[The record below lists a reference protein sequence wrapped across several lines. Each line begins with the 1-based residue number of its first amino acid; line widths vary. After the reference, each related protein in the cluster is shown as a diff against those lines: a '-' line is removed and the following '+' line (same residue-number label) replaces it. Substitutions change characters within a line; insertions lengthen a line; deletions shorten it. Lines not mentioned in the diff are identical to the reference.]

1 MQREANATEMV
12 AGGRKHMERK
22 ANRLGWL
29 CRGVLLAC
37 LALMMVLV
45 AKPACAYADSA
56 HTQAADT
63 MLADLNAT
71 ITVNG
76 TQIDLSKA
84 YQYDTSRTDGCFF
97 MADVSGDGAVSV
109 DSINTTAN
117 SSGWAWELTE
127 VHNGR
132 SGDGM
137 YCYLAFIKKNSKL
150 PENAVTLTDGYVNRI
165 GIQLGGSSTQ
175 SVYFDTNSPV
185 TCSNITWPDGYTPPT
200 TEVSELKD
208 VNVKFWNMT
217 NSTTFVPDGF
227 TPTKSCDVT
236 VSGYAVPCV
245 GNGRTISQFADY
257 VNTLLP
263 DGWTATGTPVDNGNG
278 TTTFECKVSSLSDS
292 SSSVTW
298 KFTYTPQLPATN
310 KSDTLTNAELAQR
323 ANFALYQGS
332 TKILYFKDN
341 DWKWYGTSIVDKG
354 TDVAV
359 KTSGSTDLW
368 YAGSV
373 WVSSLGYVTPSG
385 WQNSNGEPCSYDDS
399 DAAKYV
405 WNLTAKDSGV
415 NYGYDL
421 TADKQIVYRMYNPIT
436 SEHLFTTDK
445 TEYEDLVKH
454 DWRQEGMSWASPRWS
469 AKGVY
474 RLYNP
479 GLGALAK
486 MSHHYTTDKAE
497 ADDLVANHGWVYD
510 NDEQPIFYSA
520 EDNTGAF
527 DGAEPVYRLYN
538 GGLSAHHYTLDS
550 DENDRLI
557 AKYGWNGEGIGFY
570 AYSAS
575 NEE

>member
-1 MQREANATEMV
+1 
-12 AGGRKHMERK
+12 MERK

-29 CRGVLLAC
+29 CGGVLLAC

-56 HTQAADT
+56 HTQVADT

-84 YQYDTSRTDGCFF
+84 SQSQTSRTDGCYF
-97 MADVSGDGAVSV
+97 DVNVSGDGAISV
-109 DSINTTAN
+109 DSINTVAD
-117 SSGWAWELTE
+117 SDGWAWELTS
-127 VHNGR
+127 VYNGR
-132 SGDGM
+132 SGTDGV
-137 YCYLAFIKKNSKL
+137 YCYLTFIKQNSKL
-150 PENAVTLTDGYVNRI
+150 GDGYVTLTDGYVNKI
-165 GIQLGGSSTQ
+165 GIQLGGYSTQ

-185 TCSNITWPDGYTPPT
+185 TCSNITWPSGYTPPT
-200 TEVSELKD
+200 SKVSELKD

-263 DGWTATGTPVDNGNG
+263 AGWTATGTPVDNGNG
-278 TTTFECKVSSLSDS
+278 TTAFECKVSSLTDS

-298 KFTYTPQLPATN
+298 KFTYTPQFPATN
-310 KSDTLTNAELAQR
+310 RSDYLTTAELAQR
-323 ANFALYQGS
+323 ANIALYQGS
-332 TKILYFKDN
+332 AKVRYFSSTGYE
-341 DWKWYGTSIVDKG
+341 WYGTSDVNKGVDM
-354 TDVAV
+354 TV

-368 YAGSV
+368 YTGTV
-373 WVSSLGYVTPSG
+373 FVSSSGYVFPSG
-385 WQNSNGEPCSYDDS
+385 WQTSYGESCSYDDS
-399 DAAKYV
+399 DATKYV
-405 WNLTAKDSGV
+405 WNLHAKDSGANFGFTFSV
-415 NYGYDL
+415 
-421 TADKQIVYRMYNPIT
+421 DKQIVYRMYNPIT

-445 TEYEDLVKH
+445 AEYESLVAH
-454 DWRQEGMSWASPRWS
+454 DWKKEGEAWS
-469 AKGVY
+469 SSLDSAVGVY

-479 GLGALAK
+479 GLGALGK
-486 MSHHYTTDKAE
+486 MSHHYTTNKEE
-497 ADDLVANHGWVYD
+497 ADDLVENHGWVYD
-510 NDEQPIFYSA
+510 NDKKPIFYSA
-520 EDNTGAF
+520 ESNASAF

-550 DENDRLI
+550 DENSSLI
-557 AKYGWNGEGIGFY
+557 KNHGWSGEGIGFY
-570 AYSAS
+570 AYAISG
-575 NEE
+575 EE

>member
-1 MQREANATEMV
+1 
-12 AGGRKHMERK
+12 MERK

-29 CRGVLLAC
+29 CGGVLLAC

-45 AKPACAYADSA
+45 AKPACAYAESA
-56 HTQAADT
+56 HTQVADT

-84 YQYDTSRTDGCFF
+84 SQRDTSNTGGCSF
-97 MADVSGDGAVSV
+97 DVNVSGDGAVSV
-109 DSINTTAN
+109 DSINTVAD
-117 SSGWAWELTE
+117 SDGWAWELTS
-127 VHNGR
+127 VQNIR
-132 SGDGM
+132 SGSDGVF
-137 YCYLAFIKKNSKL
+137 CYLTFTKKNPKL
-150 PENAVTLTDGYVNRI
+150 PDTAVKLTDGYANRI
-165 GIQLGGSSTQ
+165 FVQLGGSSIQ

-200 TEVSELKD
+200 SEVSELKD

-236 VSGYAVPCV
+236 VSGYSVPCV

-263 DGWTATGTPVDNGNG
+263 TGWTATGTPVDNDNG
-278 TTTFECKVSSLSDS
+278 TTTFECKVSSLTDS

-310 KSDTLTNAELAQR
+310 RSDYLTTAELKQR
-323 ANFALYQGS
+323 ANIALYQGDAKVRYFSS
-332 TKILYFKDN
+332 TGYE
-341 DWKWYGTSIVDKG
+341 WYGTSDVNKG
-354 TDVAV
+354 IDMTV

-368 YAGSV
+368 YTGTV

-385 WQNSNGEPCSYDDS
+385 WQNSYGEPCAYDDS
-399 DAAKYV
+399 DATKYV
-405 WNLTAKDSGV
+405 WNLTSTDSGSTYSYNFNV
-415 NYGYDL
+415 SRQL
-421 TADKQIVYRMYNPIT
+421 VYRMYNPIT

-445 TEYEDLVKH
+445 SEYDSLVAH
-454 DWRQEGMSWASPRWS
+454 DWQKEGEAWS
-469 AKGVY
+469 SSLDSAVGVY

-486 MSHHYTTDKAE
+486 MSHHYTTNKEEAE
-497 ADDLVANHGWVYD
+497 DLVANHGWVYD
-510 NDEQPIFYSA
+510 NDKKPIFYSA
-520 EDNTGAF
+520 ESNASAF

-550 DENDRLI
+550 DENSKLI
-557 AKYGWNGEGIGFY
+557 KEHGWNGEGTGFY
-570 AYSAS
+570 AYAISS
-575 NEE
+575 EE